1 MSKPG
6 STSESL
12 LDLCKHSV
20 GSMKDHVEGGILL
33 NQKQCQDLSSK
44 LSQIITNI
52 EELAS
57 YSGASIV
64 LFGPALERLFRCL
77 EKAKLLVTNCAEKD
91 WCAAAVFQCQNENA
105 FREILLDVGF
115 CYNAIYEQAKTK
127 RKDWNDP
134 PQDLRQGSLFDPVT
148 DDDALDDK
156 HELQRRL
163 DELASAETKLEG
175 LEFLIPG
182 RLFQKQSLAKLAKL
196 AKYLLDKMYFTSKE
210 PLANNL
216 DKHSPILWKKGSEP
230 SGTWGSP
237 CFLGSGGGSSGVCST
252 TWLGVPCAKKEFHD
266 QGSEGL
272 FLKEAGISARM
283 KHPSVIDFIS
293 CGNGSEKGDRF
304 IAMERMQMNLYNLIE
319 KQKGEHFSVA
329 VAVDMMVQMA
339 RGVWYLHGQ
348 GVAHRDL
355 KPQNVVVNK
364 LIVPYVEDHYCVKL
378 VDFGVSKT
386 EVEVSKLNTMTDR
399 GIGTTMYRA
408 PEAHPKANEATRGI
422 GKVNWFKA
430 DAFSFAIT
438 CAHLLSLETPFK
450 DTMPND
456 LFGYL
461 NEGSRPKVPDVYPQE
476 LISILGDCWE
486 TDPRSRPSFARICTR
501 LEEFQLKFLMS
512 YVTVNKEMME
522 GNVDVGEGIDY
533 IKKRLD
539 TSTKGPLDNGVEDET
554 IDDYAAILQCTH
566 NHALELLP
574 QQPSIYKNGGRC
586 DMCWK
591 TINGNVYHCE
601 TCHFDAHS
609 YCAKINDK
617 VKASF
622 HDHYLHLL
630 VQNYYSDEPDA
641 ICCLCEES
649 LQESEWVYRCEE
661 CDFDVHAMCAKLTR
675 DRLYKAVHPHT
686 VTLIQCPPSKSLV
699 CTRCNGEIK
708 GRTWRYTC
716 GRKTC
721 AFNLHPLCT
730 VRPADPLCIFDTSHR
745 LSLNREQ
752 RTFHC
757 SRCGAQGFSWSYHCS
772 TCDVDIHPDC
782 VDAIYGDRGGWIKDY
797 EKLVMEIGSKDIHTK
812 ISMISELLDKVPVND
827 SPEAS
832 SSSVSM
838 TPQVTM
844 RAQPS
849 LQRLSLAESLSLDA
863 SKDANLQRQIATATK
878 ERIKGTKT
886 VAKEARQN
894 VRARLLDVLESVE
907 RIVLDM
913 QSTGSMS
920 QDDAEALAAT
930 HKKLK
935 SRQAL
940 VKERMV
946 MQVQSKIGQG
956 PRIALFYHG
965 MWKDGRFIGRKLL
978 TSLQADMEGVG
989 FALLCEEPGH
999 EHIVHGQTKMWDVE
1013 LGEEL
1018 AEKLQPLVAPG
1029 LQVVR
1034 KAMRT
1039 YLEPHELTALESVTI
1054 PCLEIG
1060 IPWDLR
1066 AIARFEKH
1074 GIESSDPISEDTEQ
1088 AESLKQ
1094 AVDSAAEWFRSYVED
1109 GGCDMLKFYGLQ
1121 RVRYKV
1127 REESDDPKYRGGSM
1141 AWLCSDHVSSGSK
1154 GGTLESYPLKYYD
1167 VEVDYQ
1173 LRFPGLAVWMARTRR
1188 RGGLMGP
1195 HDVRSP
1201 KYWRWSF

>member
-6 STSESL
+6 RTSESL
-12 LDLCKHSV
+12 LDLCKYNVRSI
-20 GSMKDHVEGGILL
+20 KDRVESGILL

-44 LSQIITNI
+44 LSQIISNI

-64 LFGPALERLFRCL
+64 SFGPALEKLYRCL
-77 EKAKLLVTNCAEKD
+77 EKAKLLVTNCAEED

-134 PQDLRQGSLFDPVT
+134 PQDLRQGSLFVPAT
-148 DDDALDDK
+148 DGDALEDRQD
-156 HELQRRL
+156 LQRRL
-163 DELASAETKLEG
+163 DELSNAPTKLEG
-175 LEFLIPG
+175 LDNWIPG
-182 RLFQKQSLAKLAKL
+182 RVSRKQSLAKCLAN
-196 AKYLLDKMYFTSKE
+196 YLLIKMYFTSKE

-216 DKHSPILWKKGSEP
+216 DRHSPILWKKGSEP
-230 SGTWGSP
+230 SGTWGNSRL
-237 CFLGSGGGSSGVCST
+237 LGSGAGADGVCET
-252 TWLGVPCAKKEFHD
+252 TWLGIPCAKKEFHD
-266 QGSEGL
+266 EKFEDF

-293 CGNGSEKGDRF
+293 CGNDSEKGDRF
-304 IAMERMQMNLYNLIE
+304 IAMEHMQMNLYNLIE

-329 VAVDMMVQMA
+329 AAVDMMVQMA

-364 LIVPYVEDHYCVKL
+364 LIVPHVEDHYCVKL

-386 EVEVSKLNTMTDR
+386 EVEVSKINTMTYR

-408 PEAHPKANEATRGI
+408 PEAHPKANEETKGI

-450 DTMPND
+450 DTTPND
-456 LFGYL
+456 LFGDL
-461 NEGSRPKVPDVYPQE
+461 NNGIRPKVPDHVYPQE
-476 LISILGDCWE
+476 LISILEDCWE
-486 TDPRSRPSFARICTR
+486 TDPCSRPSFAKICTR
-501 LEEFQLKFLMS
+501 LEEFQLKFLMGYS
-512 YVTVNKEMME
+512 TMNKEMKE
-522 GNVDVGEGIDY
+522 ENIDVGEGIDY
-533 IKKRLD
+533 IKEKLG
-539 TSTKGPLDNGVEDET
+539 TSTERLLNNYAEDET
-554 IDDYAAILQCTH
+554 FIDHMAILQCTH

-574 QQPSIYKNGGRC
+574 QQPSIYTSAFC
-586 DMCWK
+586 DICWK
-591 TINGNVYHCE
+591 DINGNIYHCK
-601 TCHFDAHS
+601 TCQFDTHS
-609 YCAKINDK
+609 YCGKIKDK

-661 CDFDVHAMCAKLTR
+661 CDFDVHAMCAKFR
-675 DRLYKAVHPHT
+675 DRSRQTVHPHT
-686 VTLIQCPPSKSLV
+686 LTLIQCPPGKSLV
-699 CTRCNGEIK
+699 CTRCNGEIEK
-708 GRTWRYTC
+708 RTWRYTC

-721 AFNLHPLCT
+721 ALNLHPLCT
-730 VRPADPLCIFDTSHR
+730 VRPDDPLCIFDTSHR
-745 LSLNREQ
+745 LSLSRKQ
-752 RTFHC
+752 TSFYC
-757 SRCGAQGFSWSYHCS
+757 SRCGAQGFSWSYYCS

-782 VDAIYGDRGGWIKDY
+782 VDAIYADRGDWIKNF
-797 EKLVMEIGSKDIHTK
+797 EEFMMENGSKDNHNK
-812 ISMISELLDKVPVND
+812 IIVISELLDKVPVND
-827 SPEAS
+827 SLEAIS
-832 SSSVSM
+832 SSGSG

-849 LQRLSLAESLSLDA
+849 LQRLSLAESPSLDA
-863 SKDANLQRQIATATK
+863 SKDANLQRQISTATK

-886 VAKEARQN
+886 VANEAMQKL
-894 VRARLLDVLESVE
+894 RASLLEVLESVE

-913 QSTGSMS
+913 LSFESMS
-920 QDDAEALAAT
+920 QDDAEALAVT

-940 VKERMV
+940 VKERMA
-946 MQVQSKIGQG
+946 MQVQSKMGQG
-956 PRIALFYHG
+956 PRIAVFSLQMLNAG
-965 MWKDGRFIGRKLL
+965 KLISEKLL
-978 TSLQADMEGVG
+978 TGLQADMKGVCC
-989 FALLCEEPGH
+989 ALLCEEPGH
-999 EHIVHGQTKMWDVE
+999 EHILDDQTKIIIWE
-1013 LGEEL
+1013 LGEET
-1018 AEKLQPLVAPG
+1018 AEKLQALVAPG

-1034 KAMRT
+1034 KAMRA
-1039 YLEPHELTALESVTI
+1039 LEPHELTALESVTL
-1054 PCLEIG
+1054 PCLG
-1060 IPWDLR
+1060 SVRWDLR
-1066 AIARFEKH
+1066 AIARFEEH
-1074 GIESSDPISEDTEQ
+1074 GNKSSDPISEGTEQ
-1088 AESLKQ
+1088 AESLNR
-1094 AVDSAAEWFRSYVED
+1094 AVDSAAEWFRSDLEND
-1109 GGCDMLKFYGLQ
+1109 GINILKRVGLQ

-1127 REESDDPKYRGGSM
+1127 IEEDNDPKYRRGSM

-1154 GGTLESYPLKYYD
+1154 AGTLESYPLKYYN
-1167 VEVDYQ
+1167 VEDDYQ
-1173 LRFPGLAVWMARTRR
+1173 LRY
-1188 RGGLMGP
+1188 P
-1195 HDVRSP
+1195 HVNELEE
-1201 KYWRWSF
+1201 